1 MVDESDL
8 DWTEREEGDTTF
20 RRKKLAA
27 AAGGEELGASLYEL
41 DPGDRSWPL
50 HYHTGNE
57 EAIYVLAGEGTLRRG
72 EGREDTLLAPG
83 EYVALPADASGAH
96 QIRNDGDATLRYLMV
111 STMNEPDVTVYP
123 DGDGIGVFAG
133 APPGGER
140 ERPVAG
146 FWNHDDAVEYW
157 DG

>member
-1 MVDESDL
+1 MVDESEL

-27 AAGGEELGASLYEL
+27 AAGGEDLGASLYEL

-83 EYVALPADASGAH
+83 EYVALPA
-96 QIRNDGDATLRYLMV
+96 RT
-111 STMNEPDVTVYP
+111 
-123 DGDGIGVFAG
+123 
-133 APPGGER
+133 
-140 ERPVAG
+140 
-146 FWNHDDAVEYW
+146 
-157 DG
+157 

>member
-27 AAGGEELGASLYEL
+27 AAGGEDLGASLYEL

-72 EGREDTLLAPG
+72 EGREDTLLASG
-83 EYVALPADASGAH
+83 EYVALPANESGAH
-96 QIRNDGDATLRYLMV
+96 QIRNDGDATLRYLMI

-123 DGDGIGVFAG
+123 EDDGIGVFVG
-133 APPGGER
+133 APPGGEG
-140 ERPVAG
+140 ERPVSG
-146 FWNHDDAVEYW
+146 FWDRDDAVEYW